1 MSAKASETEALEL
14 LAKADKKANST
25 SWFGGGSKNE
35 EAADLYARAANS
47 FKLAK
52 LWKEAGDAFI
62 KQAAMQNLQ
71 GERDEAANTFINASK
86 CYKKSNPAEAVN
98 ALKQA
103 IEILTERGRF
113 HSAANNQKAV
123 AEIYESDL
131 VDLEKA
137 MVSYELAADWFMGEE
152 ATALANACLLKVAT
166 FAAQLEQY
174 DRAIEKFEQVANS
187 SIDNQLTKWSV
198 KEYFFKAGLC
208 HMCKGDYV
216 GTQRAME
223 RYREMDVTFA
233 STRECQLLRAIMDAM
248 ENGDLDAFTNQVAD
262 FDKMTRLDTW
272 KTTLLLRIKKGIQ
285 EEEPSMT

>member
-1 MSAKASETEALEL
+1 MSAKASETEAQEL
-14 LAKADKKANST
+14 MAKADKKANST
-25 SWFGGGSKNE
+25 SWFGGNKHE

-47 FKLAK
+47 YKMAK
-52 LWKEAGDAFI
+52 LWNEAGNAFN
-62 KQAAMQNLQ
+62 KQAEMQLQ
-71 GERDEAANTFINASK
+71 QSERDEASNTFINASK
-86 CYKKSNPAEAVN
+86 CFKKSNPSEAVN

-113 HSAANNQKAV
+113 HAAANNQKAV

-137 MVSYELAADWFMGEE
+137 MTSYELAADWFLGEE

-174 DRAIEKFEQVANS
+174 DKAIEKFDQVANS

-198 KEYFFKAGLC
+198 KDYFFKAGLC
-208 HMCKGDYV
+208 HMCRGDVV
-216 GTQRAME
+216 GTQRALD
-223 RYREMDVTFA
+223 RYCEMDVTFA
-233 STRECQLLRAIMDAM
+233 QTRECQLLRAIMEAV
-248 ENGDLDAFTNQVAD
+248 ENGDLDLFTNQVAD
-262 FDKMTRLDTW
+262 FDRMTRLDSW
-272 KTTLLLRIKKGIQ
+272 KTSLLLRIKKEIQ